1 MWWYFYAPSNMHRT
15 KNRTQTRT
23 DVRKAIDKSER
34 LFYYCSCKRETA
46 SARDW
51 HPYNAPAVLNQG
63 SYNKTDCY
71 TTLLFYIFYS
81 TLSITWQLLVILF
94 SIIFFIIT
102 VRKAIQ
108 KQSKL
113 NIENYFLIFTK

>member
-1 MWWYFYAPSNMHRT
+1 MHRT
-15 KNRTQTRT
+15 KKTEHKHEQTFG
-23 DVRKAIDKSER
+23 KAIDKSER

-94 SIIFFIIT
+94 FHNIFH
-102 VRKAIQ
+102 
-108 KQSKL
+108 
-113 NIENYFLIFTK
+113 NYSS